1 MSRATPLM
9 RDLAGRLIAGEIVEH
24 KRSSGTGR
32 PPAFLV
38 CEKMGPQLGTLM
50 GRGGYHALIS
60 RALALARKDV
70 DWLRTAILA
79 EPGSLGIAD
88 DDLQKVDA
96 HELAA
101 GSTVLVAELLGLLVA
116 FIGDNLT
123 LRLVRD
129 VWPALSLENLNFTQ
143 GDKS

>member
-1 MSRATPLM
+1 M
-9 RDLAGRLIAGEIVEH
+9 RDLARRLLAGEISAQ
-24 KRSSGTGR
+24 KRVSAAAR

-38 CEKMGPQLGTLM
+38 CEKVGPQLVTLM
-50 GRGGYHALIS
+50 GRGGFHALLC

-70 DWLRTAILA
+70 DWLRTVLVT

-88 DDLQKVDA
+88 DDLKKVEA
-96 HELAA
+96 TELTD
-101 GSTVLVAELLGLLVA
+101 GSAVLIAELLGLLVA

-129 VWPALSLENLNFTQ
+129 VWPALSLDDLKTQ
-143 GDKS
+143 GDLP